1 MRALALLD
9 LFITVL
15 LLAVFFHADV
25 PKIIIV
31 VFSLCLIAKAIIF
44 LPDIA
49 SVFDIVIGILLIL
62 SIFIILPKIVLLLAI
77 GFMGLKGLMSLF
89 IR

>member
-15 LLAVFFHADV
+15 LLAVFFHADI
-25 PKIIIV
+25 PKIIV
-31 VFSLCLIAKAIIF
+31 VAFAICLIAKAIIF

-49 SVFDIVIGILLIL
+49 SIFDIVIGILLIL
-62 SIFIILPKIVLLLAI
+62 SIFIVLPKIILLLVI

-89 IR
+89 IN